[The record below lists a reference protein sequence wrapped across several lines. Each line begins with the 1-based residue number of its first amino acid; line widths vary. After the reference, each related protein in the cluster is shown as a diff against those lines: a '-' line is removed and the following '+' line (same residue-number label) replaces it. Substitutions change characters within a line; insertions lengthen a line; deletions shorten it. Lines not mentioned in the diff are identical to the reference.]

1 MIEDFS
7 KFKRFFAFG
16 CSYTN
21 YIWPTWADVINSE
34 IQGEFH
40 NLGRRGSGNL
50 YISCRIAEA
59 NRRYNFCETDLI
71 AVMFTSLTREDRY
84 VNGEWMGDGNIYNQG
99 YYPPDFVKKFADPD
113 FYLIRDMALIDT
125 TTTYIKS
132 LPCESLIF
140 TAWPFDLVE
149 NNQTRN
155 EFSDKVLSECNTIYK
170 DVTDKF
176 PISLRG
182 HIEKML
188 YNKDLGNFETYGY
201 TYEKNGREFK
211 DGHPN
216 TMIYYEYL
224 KNINVPLTDKSKQYS
239 DQSYQKLLTCK
250 NESDII
256 RVFTECA
263 AQLPMNNK
271 HGLF

>member
-1 MIEDFS
+1 MIENFS

-71 AVMFTSLTREDRY
+71 AVMFTSFTREDRY
-84 VNGEWMGDGNIYNQG
+84 VNGQWMGDGNIYNQQ

-132 LPCESLIF
+132 LPCESLILS
-140 TAWPFDLVE
+140 AWPVDLLE
-149 NNQTRN
+149 NNN
-155 EFSDKVLSECNTIYK
+155 LIEGFSEKVVSDCKKIYK
-170 DVTDKF
+170 NNIGTLD
-176 PISLRG
+176 LRSWQ
-182 HIEKML
+182 ESY
-188 YNKDLGNFETYGY
+188 YNINKNNPNFEKYGY
-201 TYEKNGREFK
+201 TYVRNGSQFS

-216 TMIYYEYL
+216 TMTYYEYL
-224 KNINVPLTDKSKQYS
+224 KHINVPLTDKSKQYS

-263 AQLPMNNK
+263 AQLPKNNK